1 MRTQEIRFDGKTY
14 VCRIVKSNEGEDLL
28 IGSTKLL
35 DALHPGSFE
44 DENEGFAGKEA
55 ERLYDGIFFFTDSN
69 TLALPNGS
77 TEINNHLKAKAMNE
91 EYVMQTAQTIRQQ
104 LWSMTPFSILMSWG
118 ITQLVATT
126 FRNLPALRMKVNGRL
141 HSGYVIIALNGS
153 DYYEVYLL
161 KQKDGEAECVHNE
174 VCFDELGDVIDCAIE
189 SGTDKEEYDRFCSRQ
204 IAVLV
209 KAQSV

>member
-1 MRTQEIRFDGKTY
+1 
-14 VCRIVKSNEGEDLL
+14 
-28 IGSTKLL
+28 
-35 DALHPGSFE
+35 
-44 DENEGFAGKEA
+44 
-55 ERLYDGIFFFTDSN
+55 
-69 TLALPNGS
+69 
-77 TEINNHLKAKAMNE
+77 MNE

-104 LWSMTPFSILMSWG
+104 LWAMTPFSILMSWG

-153 DYYEVYLL
+153 DYYEVYLM

-189 SGTDKEEYDRFCSRQ
+189 RIRRNTTGSAAGK
-204 IAVLV
+204 
-209 KAQSV
+209 

>member
-1 MRTQEIRFDGKTY
+1 
-14 VCRIVKSNEGEDLL
+14 
-28 IGSTKLL
+28 
-35 DALHPGSFE
+35 
-44 DENEGFAGKEA
+44 
-55 ERLYDGIFFFTDSN
+55 
-69 TLALPNGS
+69 
-77 TEINNHLKAKAMNE
+77 MNE

-104 LWSMTPFSILMSWG
+104 LWAMTPFSILMSWG

-153 DYYEVYLL
+153 DYYEVYLM

-189 SGTDKEEYDRFCSRQ
+189 SGTDKEEYDRFCSLQ